1 MKFTFIKAKQALG
14 SVVYYKKETI
24 VENKGGQAGSLA
36 RTVEETLRPSTSCVN
51 IGS

>member
-24 VENKGGQAGSLA
+24 VEYKGGQAGSLA
-36 RTVEETLRPSTSCVN
+36 RGQLKKHCGQVRRV
-51 IGS
+51 